1 MIVLNCISDSAG
13 KPSTTVYEDVV
24 GGDPGD
30 RLADMVTA
38 GYLPPVE
45 EPKALPIK
53 GGDEEDQLLPDKTFT

>member
-1 MIVLNCISDSAG
+1 MNCISDTAG
-13 KPSTTVYEDVV
+13 NPTTMVYEDVV
-24 GGDPGD
+24 GGDPGGNLD

-53 GGDEEDQLLPDKTFT
+53 GGDEEDKLSPDKTFT